1 MITITGASDDLI
13 EIDGDI
19 NEEFNSYDC
28 NNGLLSVSDGTLL
41 KVKYDEDG
49 IWRFTPMYK
58 GTAFKGH
65 EFGDVEADTNDK
77 VFLEGV
83 IKWVVFTDEPQSAL
97 VK

>member
-13 EIDGDI
+13 EIDGDV

-28 NNGLLSVSDGTLL
+28 KNGLLCISDGTLL
-41 KVKYDEDG
+41 KVVYDEDG
-49 IWRFTPMYK
+49 IWRFTPKCK

-65 EFGDVEADTNDK
+65 EVGSAEDGTNDK
-77 VFLEGV
+77 VFIEGV
-83 IKWVVFTDEPQSAL
+83 VKWIVFTDEPQQAL